1 MAKRARTCETTG
13 ERLRGPVRVPRS
25 IGLTNRGLAY
35 GFDLYYNDDPPTL
48 LVPCTW
54 SKNYGIGLYG
64 RIGLQCYNLQK
75 GTNLKFKRLEKHSTK
90 DTSFFSLYITLEA
103 TDPATGSVCSFQTQ
117 FGDAGRRISLGAR
130 ITWLTLASTIKQI
143 YNQPIDDVWDEDT
156 PRINEFYKVPM
167 PKWFSDEA
175 RERDSKKY
183 YVVPESELHDND
195 WLQLLMEVAF
205 FSKADRC
212 LDAYLPLEL
221 KNVVVETFEDYT
233 TEPSEKLKAD
243 NAIFYISY
251 KCCSDPSTPLAGDHR
266 DVVRKTMDG
275 KPGHMCL
282 EINARGDEYWPFV
295 MDNACRN
302 SLAKIKRCMPIMGHS
317 ETDELSA
324 AHVLYVCMQCADPLF
339 LEADICQLG
348 MDQQTVNLLARDYCD
363 EAERGN
369 KPVILSHHMLPT
381 KMSKNDPSSAI
392 FMDDDEGEVNRK
404 IKKKAYCPPKIV
416 EGNPCL
422 EYVKYIILPWFNE
435 FTVERDEKHGGNKTF
450 DNFEDIATDYESDKL
465 HPMDLKNALSK
476 ALNNIL
482 QPVHDHFKTN
492 NRAKNLLKQD
502 QKTNR
507 VVATELYKEM
517 EALSVNAPSSA
528 AGLQMSEEAERK
540 YNIARSI
547 GEECI
552 QEDELKNMLAKKP
565 TPICYDGF
573 EPSGRMH
580 IAQFLV
586 LIGVMKVTN
595 VKLTSAGCQWI
606 ADWFAQLNNKLGG
619 DLEKIK
625 VIGEYF
631 KEIWQAGGM
640 NPEKV
645 EFLWASE
652 EISSRG
658 NKYWPACDGYC
669 SQKQR
674 TCGQIMGRSETEVL
688 SAAQILYP
696 CMQCADIFFLGA
708 DICQLGMDQRK
719 VNMLAREYCD
729 DIKRKN
735 KPIILSHHML
745 HGLLEGQE
753 KMSKSNPSSAIF
765 MEDEDDAVN
774 EKISQA
780 HCPLK
785 TVVGNP
791 CLEYIK
797 YLVLLRFNEF
807 VVEQNGGNKTFTSF
821 EDIAAEYESGELRE
835 RLRGPVRVPRSIGLT
850 NRGLAYGF
858 DLYYNDDPPTLLV
871 PCTWSKNYGI
881 GLYGRIGLQCYNLQ
895 KGTNLKFKRLEKH
908 STKDTSFFSLYITLE
923 ATDPATGSVCS
934 FQTQFG
940 DAGRRI
946 SLGARITWLT
956 LASTIKQIY
965 NQPID
970 DVWDEDT
977 PRINEFYKV
986 PMPKWFS
993 DEARERDSKKYYV
1006 CLDAYLPLELK
1017 NVVVE
1022 TFEDYTTEPSEK
1034 LKADNAIFYISYK
1047 CCSDPSTPLAGDHRD
1062 VVRKTMDG
1070 KPGHMC
1076 LELDSINPFFLP
1088 FNFFHVKAIDI
1099 PTGDEYW
1106 PFVMDNAC
1114 RNSLAKIKRCM
1125 PIMGHSETDELS
1137 AAHVLYVCMQ
1147 CADPLFLEADI
1158 CQLGMDQQTV
1168 NLLARDYCD
1177 EAERGNKPVIL
1188 SHHMLP
1194 TKMSK
1199 NDPSSAIFMDDD
1211 EGEVNRKIKKKA
1223 YCPPKIVEGNP
1234 CLEYVKYIILP
1245 WFNEFTVER
1254 DEKHG
1259 GNKTFDNFEDI
1270 ATDYE
1275 SDKLHPM
1282 DLKNAL
1288 SKALNN
1294 ILQPVHDHF
1303 KTNNRAKNLLKQ
1315 DQKTNRVVATEL
1327 YKEMEALSVNAPS
1340 SAAGLQMSEEAER
1353 KYNIARSIGEECI
1366 QEDELKNMLA
1376 KKPTPICYDGFEPS
1390 GRMHIAQ
1397 GVMKVTNVKLTSAG
1411 CQWIAD
1417 WFAQLNNKLGGDLE
1431 KIKVI
1436 GEYFKEIW
1444 QAGGMNPEK
1453 CGQIMGRSET
1463 EVLSAAQILYPCMQ
1477 CADIFFLGY
1486 VFLHAFLIC
1495 FMVFLKDKR
1504 RCQSNPSSAIFME
1517 DEDDAV
1523 NEKISQAHCPL
1534 KTVVGN
1540 PCLEYIKYLVL
1551 LRFNEFVVEQNGGN
1565 KTFTSFEDIAAE
1577 YESGELSEEDLK
1589 KPVRDH
1595 FKTNERAKNL
1605 PEQVRAF
1612 RVTR

>member
-1 MAKRARTCETTG
+1 MAAPSDNAPPTQASSLASKLQISEEVERRYNMIKSVGEQCINDDELRDLLAKKAAPVCYDGFEPSGKMHIAQGLMKIMNVNKLTSAGCRVKIWIADWFAFMNNKFGGDLKKIRIVGEYYKEIFQAAGMNGENVEFLWSSDEINARGDEYWPLVMDIACRNSLAKIKRCMPIMGHSETDELSAAHVLYVCMQCADPLFLEADICQLGMDQQTVNLLARDYCDETERGNKPVILSHHMLPGLLQGQTKMSTSDPSSAIFMEDDEAEVNRKIRKKAFCLPKIVEGNPCLEYVKYIILPWFSEFTVERDEKFGGNKTFSNFEDIAADYERDQLHPTDLKKALSKALNKILQPIRDHFKTNNRAKNLLKEVNNLLKQDHKSNRVVPTALSKEMKALSVNAPSSASGLQMSEEVEKKYNIVRSIGEECIQEDELKNLLAKKPTPICYDGFEPSGRMHIAQGVMKVTNVNKLTSAGCKVKIWIADWFAQLNNKLGGDLEKIKVVGEYFKEIWEAGGMNPEKVEFLWASDEISTRGNTYWPLVMDIARRNNLRRILRCGQIMGRSETEVLSAAQILYPCMQCADIFLLEADICQLGMDQRKVNMLAREYCDDIKRKNKPIILSHHMLPGLRQGQEKMSKSDPSSAIFMEDEEDAVNKKISEAHCPERTVAGNPCLEYVKYLVLPRFNEFVVENEKNGGNKTFTSFEDIAADYESGELSREDLKKALIKALNIMLQPVRHHFKTNERAKNLLKQVKVWKGMANKESSELGSLPTSPMAKRARTCETTG

-156 PRINEFYKVPM
+156 PGINEFYKVPM

-266 DVVRKTMDG
+266 AILDRRHRSISRFTQYF
-275 KPGHMCL
+275 
-282 EINARGDEYWPFV
+282 INARGDEYWPLV
-295 MDNACRN
+295 MDIACRN

-363 EAERGN
+363 ETERGN

-422 EYVKYIILPWFNE
+422 EYVKYISLPWFNE

-450 DNFEDIATDYESDKL
+450 DNFEDIAADYESDKL

-528 AGLQMSEEAERK
+528 AGLQ
-540 YNIARSI
+540 
-547 GEECI
+547 
-552 QEDELKNMLAKKP
+552 
-565 TPICYDGF
+565 
-573 EPSGRMH
+573 RMH
-580 IAQFLV
+580 IAQ
-586 LIGVMKVTN
+586 GVMKVTN
-595 VKLTSAGCQWI
+595 VNKLTSSGCQVKIWI

-658 NKYWPACDGYC
+658 NKYWPLVMDIA
-669 SQKQR
+669 R
-674 TCGQIMGRSETEVL
+674 RNNVWAEQIMGRSETEVL

-765 MEDEDDAVN
+765 MEDEEDAVN

-807 VVEQNGGNKTFTSF
+807 VVEQNGG
-821 EDIAAEYESGELRE
+821 
-835 RLRGPVRVPRSIGLT
+835 P
-850 NRGLAYGF
+850 
-858 DLYYNDDPPTLLV
+858 
-871 PCTWSKNYGI
+871 
-881 GLYGRIGLQCYNLQ
+881 
-895 KGTNLKFKRLEKH
+895 
-908 STKDTSFFSLYITLE
+908 
-923 ATDPATGSVCS
+923 
-934 FQTQFG
+934 
-940 DAGRRI
+940 
-946 SLGARITWLT
+946 
-956 LASTIKQIY
+956 
-965 NQPID
+965 
-970 DVWDEDT
+970 
-977 PRINEFYKV
+977 
-986 PMPKWFS
+986 
-993 DEARERDSKKYYV
+993 
-1006 CLDAYLPLELK
+1006 
-1017 NVVVE
+1017 
-1022 TFEDYTTEPSEK
+1022 
-1034 LKADNAIFYISYK
+1034 
-1047 CCSDPSTPLAGDHRD
+1047 
-1062 VVRKTMDG
+1062 
-1070 KPGHMC
+1070 
-1076 LELDSINPFFLP
+1076 
-1088 FNFFHVKAIDI
+1088 
-1099 PTGDEYW
+1099 
-1106 PFVMDNAC
+1106 
-1114 RNSLAKIKRCM
+1114 
-1125 PIMGHSETDELS
+1125 
-1137 AAHVLYVCMQ
+1137 
-1147 CADPLFLEADI
+1147 
-1158 CQLGMDQQTV
+1158 
-1168 NLLARDYCD
+1168 
-1177 EAERGNKPVIL
+1177 
-1188 SHHMLP
+1188 
-1194 TKMSK
+1194 
-1199 NDPSSAIFMDDD
+1199 
-1211 EGEVNRKIKKKA
+1211 
-1223 YCPPKIVEGNP
+1223 
-1234 CLEYVKYIILP
+1234 
-1245 WFNEFTVER
+1245 
-1254 DEKHG
+1254 
-1259 GNKTFDNFEDI
+1259 
-1270 ATDYE
+1270 
-1275 SDKLHPM
+1275 
-1282 DLKNAL
+1282 
-1288 SKALNN
+1288 
-1294 ILQPVHDHF
+1294 
-1303 KTNNRAKNLLKQ
+1303 
-1315 DQKTNRVVATEL
+1315 
-1327 YKEMEALSVNAPS
+1327 
-1340 SAAGLQMSEEAER
+1340 
-1353 KYNIARSIGEECI
+1353 
-1366 QEDELKNMLA
+1366 
-1376 KKPTPICYDGFEPS
+1376 
-1390 GRMHIAQ
+1390 
-1397 GVMKVTNVKLTSAG
+1397 
-1411 CQWIAD
+1411 
-1417 WFAQLNNKLGGDLE
+1417 
-1431 KIKVI
+1431 
-1436 GEYFKEIW
+1436 
-1444 QAGGMNPEK
+1444 
-1453 CGQIMGRSET
+1453 
-1463 EVLSAAQILYPCMQ
+1463 
-1477 CADIFFLGY
+1477 
-1486 VFLHAFLIC
+1486 
-1495 FMVFLKDKR
+1495 
-1504 RCQSNPSSAIFME
+1504 
-1517 DEDDAV
+1517 
-1523 NEKISQAHCPL
+1523 SQAL
-1534 KTVVGN
+1534 K
-1540 PCLEYIKYLVL
+1540 IL
-1551 LRFNEFVVEQNGGN
+1551 L
-1565 KTFTSFEDIAAE
+1565 
-1577 YESGELSEEDLK
+1577 LS
-1589 KPVRDH
+1589 
-1595 FKTNERAKNL
+1595 T
-1605 PEQVRAF
+1605 
-1612 RVTR
+1612 RVAS